1 MASTNKTTNYNLP
14 QWIGSDKP
22 TWLGDLNNAFL
33 TIDTTMKNNSDT
45 ATLANG
51 NADTALDNSQN
62 ALNKIGNLNN
72 LLTTNKNDL
81 VQAINDAV
89 TTAFENNFKNKFTFS
104 STNIPS
110 SAISIECDK
119 GTAQIKG
126 AAVNLMVNGDGT
138 LFKIPA
144 NIYIGLTNMTDKNFT
159 VTLYL
164 ADQYF
169 TSLKQDFLK
178 EERNFAFMVES
189 VNKNGDLNAFTLNYN
204 PSAQANKKWSI
215 SANFNNN
222 ELLTTL
228 DFTLAI
234 ANVLISLYPLS

>member
-22 TWLGDLNNAFL
+22 TFLGDLNNAFS
-33 TIDTTMKNNSDT
+33 TIDTTMKNNADT
-45 ATLANG
+45 AELANG
-51 NADTALDNSQN
+51 NADTALGNSQN

-89 TTAFENNFKNKFTFS
+89 TTAFENNFKNKFTFNLTS
-104 STNIPS
+104 IPS

-126 AAVNLMVNGDGT
+126 AYVNLMVNSDGT
-138 LFKIPA
+138 LFKIPG
-144 NIYIGLTNMTDKNFT
+144 NFYIGLTNMTDKNFT

-164 ADQYF
+164 QDQYF
-169 TSLKQDFLK
+169 ASLKQDFLTA
-178 EERNFAFMVES
+178 ERNFAFMVES
-189 VNKNGDLNAFTLNYN
+189 VNKDGDLVSFSLNYN
-204 PSAQANKKWSI
+204 PKGETNKKWSI
-215 SANFNNN
+215 TANLNNN
-222 ELLTTL
+222 ELLTSL
-228 DFTLAI
+228 DFTLSI
-234 ANVLISLYPLS
+234 ANALISLYPLS

>member
-22 TWLGDLNNAFL
+22 TWLGDLNNAFS
-33 TIDTTMKNNSDT
+33 TIDTTMKNNADT

-51 NADTALDNSQN
+51 NANTALGNSQN

-72 LLTTNKNDL
+72 LLTTNKTDL

-104 STNIPS
+104 STIIPS
-110 SAISIECDK
+110 SGLTIECDK
-119 GTAQIKG
+119 GTAQVKG
-126 AAVNLMVNGDGT
+126 AYVNLMVNSEGT
-138 LFKIPA
+138 LFKMPA
-144 NIYIGLTNMTDKNFT
+144 NIYIGLTNMTDKNFN

-169 TSLKQDFLK
+169 TSLKQDFLTT
-178 EERNFAFMVES
+178 ERDFVFMAES
-189 VNKNGDLNAFTLNYN
+189 VNKDGNLVSFTLNYN
-204 PSAQANKKWSI
+204 PEGETNKKWSI
-215 SANFNNN
+215 TANLNNS

-228 DFTLAI
+228 DFTLSI

>member
-1 MASTNKTTNYNLP
+1 MASTNKTTNYKLP
-14 QWIGSDKP
+14 QWIETDKP
-22 TWLGDLNNAFL
+22 TFLGDLNNAFS
-33 TIDTTMKNNSDT
+33 TIDTTMKNNADT
-45 ATLANG
+45 AELANG
-51 NADTALDNSQN
+51 NADTALGNSQN

-72 LLTTNKNDL
+72 LLTSNKTDL

-104 STNIPS
+104 LTNIPS

-119 GTAQIKG
+119 GTAQVKG

-138 LFKIPA
+138 LFKMPA

-164 ADQYF
+164 QDQYF
-169 TSLKQDFLK
+169 ASLKQEFLK
-178 EERNFAFMVES
+178 AKRNFAFMVES
-189 VNKNGDLNAFTLNYN
+189 VNKNGDLNAFTLSYD
-204 PSAQANKKWSI
+204 PEADTNKKWSI
-215 SANFNNN
+215 KASFNNN

-228 DFTLAI
+228 DFTLSI
-234 ANVLISLYPLS
+234 ANALISLYPLT